1 MRLIVWAGVGR
12 LVMAALRPEVGHWG
26 ALARWVKTFRFR
38 SGSIMVA
45 ACQMPS
51 YTVKNIPD
59 ELYDRLKQS
68 AAAHR
73 RSINSEFLVCLQRGL
88 ASVRPDPAP
97 LLARLDALR
106 ERVLADPLTDDDLRA
121 ARDAGRR

>member
-1 MRLIVWAGVGR
+1 
-12 LVMAALRPEVGHWG
+12 
-26 ALARWVKTFRFR
+26 
-38 SGSIMVA
+38 MVA
-45 ACQMPS
+45 AYQMPS

-88 ASVRPDPAP
+88 AGVRTDAAQ

-106 ERVLADPLTDDDLRA
+106 ERVRAEPLTDSALRT
-121 ARDAGRR
+121 ARDAGRP